1 MERERLASAGVENG
15 TGMATQCHNVQ
26 LQGRETDR
34 CAIVIVLYMDGWID
48 TRVVSAGRAPASHG
62 MGRNNAGACTKQS
75 SLETVARTL
84 SRLADEPVR
93 GLVF

>member
-15 TGMATQCHNVQ
+15 TGMATQCATA
-26 LQGRETDR
+26 RKSCFR

-62 MGRNNAGACTKQS
+62 MGRNNAGVCTKQS

-84 SRLADEPVR
+84 SRLVKVR
-93 GLVF
+93 AVLNY